1 MENCWKLADNSNEDG
16 VSGEGLDDE
25 AEGWGEELYEE
36 AAKKNLTSSQ
46 E

>member
-1 MENCWKLADNSNEDG
+1 M
-16 VSGEGLDDE
+16 VSVVKDLTMRQRAGER
-25 AEGWGEELYEE
+25 ELYEE